1 MTFPLFRAYQP
12 AHRLGLKPAHKSAFY
27 GLAAIVAVTI
37 LAGCS
42 VTPTRFY
49 TLATPSAVRASKP
62 VVAQQSIYIE
72 VPAVGV
78 PERLARPQL
87 VVRAQNTRVDI
98 LEQDRWSSPF
108 NYELRDALASGL
120 ADRLS
125 AVDVT
130 RGGRPSGAPGYRI
143 AIDLREFD
151 AAPGDKVHALF
162 GWTITRSDDG
172 RSTSCQLAVAEPVNG
187 GIDGLVAGVQRA
199 IAETVEAIAVDVG
212 TLAAGNPSRCKSL

>member
-1 MTFPLFRAYQP
+1 MTFPLTTTLP
-12 AHRLGLKPAHKSAFY
+12 HAHASYRRFAVCGI
-27 GLAAIVAVTI
+27 AAIAAASV

-49 TLATPSAVRASKP
+49 TLAVPSAVGTSKA
-62 VVAQQSIYIE
+62 VGSQNLYIE
-72 VPAVGV
+72 VPPIGV

-108 NYELRDALASGL
+108 NYELHDALASGL
-120 ADRLS
+120 ANQLG

-130 RGGRPSGAPGYRI
+130 RGGRPSGSPGYRI

-151 AAPGDKVHALF
+151 AAPGDKVRALF

-172 RSTSCQLAVAEPVNG
+172 RNASCQLAVTEPVSG
-187 GIDGLVAGVQRA
+187 GIDALVAGVQRA
-199 IAETVEAIAVDVG
+199 VAETVNGIAANVG
-212 TLAAGNPSRCKSL
+212 TLATGNPTQCEGS

>member
-1 MTFPLFRAYQP
+1 MTFPLFRAHRP
-12 AHRLGLKPAHKSAFY
+12 AHRLCLKLARKSTFH
-27 GLAAIVAVTI
+27 GLAAIVAVTL

-49 TLATPSAVRASKP
+49 TLAAPSAVSTSKP
-62 VVAQQSIYIE
+62 IAAQNIYIE

-120 ADRLS
+120 ADRLG

-130 RGGRPSGAPGYRI
+130 RGGRPSGAPAYRI

-151 AAPGDKVHALF
+151 AAPGDKVQALF

-172 RSTSCQLAVAEPVNG
+172 RSTSCQLAVAEPVSG
-187 GIDGLVAGVQRA
+187 GIDALVAGVQRA
-199 IAETVEAIAVDVG
+199 IAKTVDGIATDVG
-212 TLAAGNPSRCKSL
+212 ALAAGNPTQCKGL